1 MKDKTVEINRE
12 TAMSIWTKSYGK
24 ATKAKDFAGRE
35 MDKSAYDQRGSK
47 YGWNLDHIL
56 PKSRGGKDT
65 ESNLICTHIETNDE
79 KADKFPCF
87 TANGKQFEIIKV
99 ENHYEIREKTADSS
113 KASDSTETKDKGVN
127 LFDSAAGIKLYKK
140 LEKDFIGTV
149 TIELRRPKSAAI
161 KDFIQEIFSGETV
174 VVEPVDSYCTNYEE
188 ELKIRVTDIRL
199 PTVDSTQALLD
210 KFITLNTYLEYY
222 FLPEGYISGYKLFC
236 EAHTKK
242 DELKCL
248 RVPNFCITSS
258 RYNVAI
264 NELIRCNSN
273 AKKDLPE
280 SYRIDT
286 DNLGYNVYSYNY
298 WWTKLAENLKKN

>member
-113 KASDSTETKDKGVN
+113 KTSDTTETKDKGVN
-127 LFDSAAGIKLYKK
+127 LFDSAAGIKLYKD
-140 LEKDFIGTV
+140 LETDFIGTV
-149 TIELRRPKSAAI
+149 TITLENPKSAAI
-161 KDFIQEIFSGETV
+161 KDFIQKIFDGEKI
-174 VVEPVDSYCTNYEE
+174 VVESSSQN
-188 ELKIRVTDIRL
+188 ELKIRVTDMRL
-199 PTVDSTQALLD
+199 PTKDSIQALLD
-210 KFITLNTYLEYY
+210 KFLTLNTYLECY
-222 FLPEGYISGYKLFC
+222 FLPKKLITKYCIFC
-236 EAHTKK
+236 EAHNQK

-248 RVPNFCITSS
+248 KKPNYFYTYN
-258 RYNVAI
+258 YNVII
-264 NELIRCNSN
+264 NELIRINSN
-273 AKKDLPE
+273 SKKELPE
-280 SYRIDT
+280 GKRIGSDY
-286 DNLGYNVYSYNY
+286 LGHNVYSYDY
-298 WWTKLAENLKKN
+298 IWTKLAENLKKN

>member
-1 MKDKTVEINRE
+1 
-12 TAMSIWTKSYGK
+12 MSIWTKSYGK

-113 KASDSTETKDKGVN
+113 KTSDTTETKDKGVN

-149 TIELRRPKSAAI
+149 TIELRYPKSAAI

-174 VVEPVDSYCTNYEE
+174 VVEPVNDYNTNYERDMR
-188 ELKIRVTDIRL
+188 IRVTDIRL
-199 PTVDSTQALLD
+199 PTVNSIQALLD
-210 KFITLNTYLEYY
+210 KFITLNTYLKYY
-222 FLPEGYISGYKLFC
+222 FLPKGYISSYKLFC
-236 EAHTKK
+236 EAHNQK

-248 RVPNFCITSS
+248 EKPNHFTSMYN
-258 RYNVAI
+258 YNVII
-264 NELIRCNSN
+264 NELIRINSN
-273 AKKDLPE
+273 AKKELPE
-280 SYRIDT
+280 GKRIGSDY
-286 DNLGYNVYSYNY
+286 LGHNVYSYDY
-298 WWTKLAENLKKN
+298 WWINLTENLKKN